1 MTEREAHVS
10 LLQGMF
16 PNLDLAVIS
25 IILETT
31 DNNIEKA
38 SDILLD
44 MSVDGGAQVT
54 DTSNP
59 ELWPSIKPCPSEPA
73 SLARSV
79 NMSTPGPRISKPTS
93 LGNIATAISVSR
105 ETDNEAVVKCI
116 QQLQNNQ
123 RVLVIMRGLP
133 GSGKSTLAERY
144 KAVFFSL
151 IFSKF
156 SELSTKPKLGSSSVQ
171 IATL

>member
-10 LLQGMF
+10 LLKGMF
-16 PNLDLAVIS
+16 PNLDLTVIS

-54 DTSNP
+54 DTTNP

-79 NMSTPGPRISKPTS
+79 NMSTPHPRISKPTS
-93 LGNIATAISVSR
+93 LGNIATKISVSR
-105 ETDNEAVVKCI
+105 EDNEAVVKCI

-151 IFSKF
+151 NFSKF